1 MSAVVYPISGCWIW
15 NANGWLA
22 QLGFHDFAGGTAVH
36 LLGGSAAFAGAAVL
50 GARIGKYD
58 KRKVKGYTGTEYTFG
73 GSWSVYTVGKLV
85 WL

>member
-36 LLGGSAAFAGAAVL
+36 LLGGSVAFAGAAVL

-58 KRKVKGYTGTEYTFG
+58 KRKSQGLYWDRIYLWRLLERLYCG
-73 GSWSVYTVGKLV
+73 
-85 WL
+85 